1 MTAAKRPDEVSPRK
15 PSDPPWR
22 SRTAHRSCDPAAA
35 AVLRS
40 AREARSW
47 SISEAARRSG
57 VARRHIGMI
66 EQSQRQPSVTVAEI
80 LITTYELTGQQADA
94 VRSVALADVGR
105 DSPYRSPQPSAAART
120 DP

>member
-40 AREARSW
+40 ARESRSW
-47 SISEAARRSG
+47 SISEAARQSG
-57 VARRHIGMI
+57 IARRHIGMI
-66 EQSQRQPSVTVAEI
+66 EQGQRRPSVTVAEV
-80 LITTYELTGQQADA
+80 LIRTYELAEDQADT

-105 DSPYRSPQPSAAART
+105 SSPFRSTERT
-120 DP
+120 ST